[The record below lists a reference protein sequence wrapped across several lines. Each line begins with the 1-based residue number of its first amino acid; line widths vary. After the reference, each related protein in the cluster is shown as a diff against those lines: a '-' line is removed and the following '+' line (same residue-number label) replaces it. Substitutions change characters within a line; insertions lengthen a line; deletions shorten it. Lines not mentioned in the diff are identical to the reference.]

1 MRRKSRETAFKLIYA
16 NLFESDCAEDDV
28 YKENCLTEDEIEYCK
43 RILNV
48 YNQNKNQTQER
59 LKNILKGY
67 ELERVYKID
76 LALIILAFCENKYLQ
91 VPKAVVIN
99 EVLEICK
106 IYSTDK
112 SPSFINGILKDLLK

>member
-16 NLFESDCAEDDV
+16 NLFESDYAEDDV

-76 LALIILAFCENKYLQ
+76 LALIILAFCENEYLQ

>member
-16 NLFESDCAEDDV
+16 NLFESDYAEDDV
-28 YKENCLTEDEIEYCK
+28 YKENCLTEDEIEYSK

-76 LALIILAFCENKYLQ
+76 LALIILAFCENEYLQ